1 MGVARVGPP
10 PRVGR
15 AGAGRR
21 LKKLSLLLVLTLLLL
36 VIAPVSGAFAETA
49 PPSAEPAPS
58 AADSAE
64 PSPGLEQGESG
75 ADPSP
80 AVSAETE
87 GPRAPETPASEEKTG
102 VPAMIEAALAFV
114 GTHWILF
121 AAGLAVL
128 LAVLLLWRLAAKR
141 AAGRKGLPYASGAP
155 GVQAAVLQG
164 KGSYEVQEDSYYLS
178 ESSDTEFLE
187 SHGVLAVI
195 ADGMGG
201 LSDGAQVSS
210 LVVSVFAR
218 LFPQLPAGTNPA
230 DKLLYMAECANDE
243 VNSRFG
249 GKPGRCGSTLAA
261 VLLVGG
267 SMWLLSVGDSR
278 IALIRNGGILQL
290 NREHTYALDLDEAAA
305 RGQISY
311 REAAGD
317 PQRRAL
323 TSYIGM
329 GSLEHIDR
337 TTKPMRLLPGDYV
350 LLMSDGVFNA
360 VSDIEIME
368 ALSDDLQASV
378 KKIEKAVLDKRD
390 PGQDNFTALLL
401 RYN

>member
-1 MGVARVGPP
+1 
-10 PRVGR
+10 
-15 AGAGRR
+15 
-21 LKKLSLLLVLTLLLL
+21 
-36 VIAPVSGAFAETA
+36 
-49 PPSAEPAPS
+49 
-58 AADSAE
+58 
-64 PSPGLEQGESG
+64 
-75 ADPSP
+75 
-80 AVSAETE
+80 
-87 GPRAPETPASEEKTG
+87 
-102 VPAMIEAALAFV
+102 
-114 GTHWILF
+114 
-121 AAGLAVL
+121 
-128 LAVLLLWRLAAKR
+128 
-141 AAGRKGLPYASGAP
+141 
-155 GVQAAVLQG
+155 
-164 KGSYEVQEDSYYLS
+164 
-178 ESSDTEFLE
+178 
-187 SHGVLAVI
+187 
-195 ADGMGG
+195 
-201 LSDGAQVSS
+201 
-210 LVVSVFAR
+210 
-218 LFPQLPAGTNPA
+218 
-230 DKLLYMAECANDE
+230 MAECANDE

-360 VSDIEIME
+360 VSDFEIME

-390 PGQDNFTALLL
+390 PGQDNFPALLL